1 MYVTVGGAG
10 IAAPFVLHGD
20 PWVVPE
26 LTLDTVGLW
35 MNLDAEVEVV
45 DGVRSIAVQDVK
57 TLGALLEHLQSEHP
71 KRILAMISCE
81 FSGEKLGEA
90 TEQPQFVKNA
100 DWFKRCWQGDKVPT
114 PVGKSSKFPQV
125 HLHRVCI

>member
-1 MYVTVGGAG
+1 VVVKLPVLDAARMAADFVDQYGWCCWEGQSMYVTVGGAG

-57 TLGALLEHLQSEHP
+57 TLGALIEHL
-71 KRILAMISCE
+71 
-81 FSGEKLGEA
+81 
-90 TEQPQFVKNA
+90 
-100 DWFKRCWQGDKVPT
+100 
-114 PVGKSSKFPQV
+114 
-125 HLHRVCI
+125 